1 MTSLLTARGKDPAAA
16 LGFHACAEAMR
27 FGAASFTRLVCALRQ
42 NNPPFGAW
50 PHGGQSLLMRS
61 RTDDQWPA
69 ESELQTAEAAGFELF
84 SVFEARTQGQETMPI
99 V

>member
-42 NNPPFGAW
+42 NNSPCSARPDGS
-50 PHGGQSLLMRS
+50 QDCLMRS
-61 RTDDQWPA
+61 
-69 ESELQTAEAAGFELF
+69 QT
-84 SVFEARTQGQETMPI
+84 RW
-99 V
+99 